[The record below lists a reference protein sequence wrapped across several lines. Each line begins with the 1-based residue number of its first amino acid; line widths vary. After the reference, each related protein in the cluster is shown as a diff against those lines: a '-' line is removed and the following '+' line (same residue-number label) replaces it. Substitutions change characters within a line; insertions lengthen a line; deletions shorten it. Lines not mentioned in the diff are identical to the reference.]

1 MTQMWLI
8 WWPKNISETKNGSE
22 AGAATAAATATA
34 ATTEPSPSCYGA
46 CLRRLVRKVR
56 KQGKAML
63 QAATARQQSTFQC
76 RYDPLSYSLNFD
88 TRMHDEDYYKFHAF
102 SSRFAANPRTSC
114 STLLADSHEEN

>member
-22 AGAATAAATATA
+22 AGAAAATATTA
-34 ATTEPSPSCYGA
+34 EPSPSCCGA
-46 CLRRLVRKVR
+46 YLRRLVRKVR

-63 QAATARQQSTFQC
+63 QAATAGQQSTFQC

-88 TRMHDEDYYKFHAF
+88 TIMDDEDYYKFYAF

-114 STLLADSHEEN
+114 STLVADSHEEN